1 MVPKKHRTKG
11 NETLRKRLKE
21 FLKSVKSGEEILT
34 NSVVDIL
41 SKENKNY
48 SINAQRAA
56 NLLRETGL
64 VRRLKDG
71 VWLKI

>member
-11 NETLRKRLKE
+11 NETLRKRLKSLLE
-21 FLKSVKSGEEILT
+21 NIKSGEEILT

-64 VRRLKDG
+64 VKRLKNG

>member
-11 NETLRKRLKE
+11 NETLRKRLKGL
-21 FLKSVKSGEEILT
+21 LKNIKSGEEILT

-64 VRRLKDG
+64 VRRLKNG

>member
-1 MVPKKHRTKG
+1 MIQKKHRTKG
-11 NETLRKRLKE
+11 NETLRKRLKGL
-21 FLKSVKSGEEILT
+21 LKNIKSGDEILT

>member
-1 MVPKKHRTKG
+1 MIQKKQRTKG
-11 NETLRKRLKE
+11 NETLRKRLKGL
-21 FLKSVKSGEEILT
+21 LKNIKSGDEILT

>member
-1 MVPKKHRTKG
+1 MIQKKHRTKG
-11 NETLRKRLKE
+11 NETLRKRLKGL
-21 FLKSVKSGEEILT
+21 LKSIKSGEEILT